1 MSVNTEENI
10 IQEEAHDVASTTE
23 ATEIQEAHSE
33 EVAHVVTL
41 YAEPIIHFKYF
52 TVTNALATS
61 WVVVII
67 ITILAIILN
76 RKIKEIPGKIQNLFE
91 IIVEGALSLCD
102 QVTNSRDL
110 SMRIFPIAISA
121 FLFILINNW
130 LGISPFGGFG
140 LLEDGDHGLAFI
152 PFLRGGT
159 ADINTTIALAVIAVL
174 GANIFGV
181 LSIGIWKTVNKYI
194 NLKAIGGIF
203 TTIRK
208 DPTVIIVAP
217 ITFFV
222 GLIEIAGE
230 FAKVAS
236 LSFRLFG
243 NILAG
248 EVLLASISALLSFV
262 APIPF
267 FFLEILVGVV
277 QALIFSILLVVYFT
291 VAASDHDHEKHEKD
305 ISEIE
310 GKEIEE
316 IENVVRA

>member
-1 MSVNTEENI
+1 MATNNIEKNIKQEQEHDLTGEAIEGGETHAEEI
-10 IQEEAHDVASTTE
+10 SHE
-23 ATEIQEAHSE
+23 
-33 EVAHVVTL
+33 VTL

-52 TVTNALATS
+52 TITNALATS
-61 WVVVII
+61 WVAVLFLLV
-67 ITILAIILN
+67 LAVLLN
-76 RKIKEIPGKIQNLFE
+76 RKLKEVPGKLQNLFE
-91 IIVEGALSLCD
+91 IIVDGALGLCD
-102 QVTNSRDL
+102 QVTNSRAL
-110 SMRIFPIAISA
+110 SLRIFPIAISA
-121 FLFILINNW
+121 FFFILINNW
-130 LGISPFGGFG
+130 LGIFPFGGFG

-181 LSIGIWKTVNKYI
+181 LTIGVWKTINKYV
-194 NLKAIGGIF
+194 NLKALGGIY
-203 TTIRK
+203 TKVRK
-208 DPTVIIVAP
+208 DPAVIIVAP

-248 EVLLASISALLSFV
+248 EVLLASISALLAFV

-291 VAASDHDHEKHEKD
+291 VAATDHDHEEHEGM
-305 ISEIE
+305 S
-310 GKEIEE
+310 KEQEDDVEE
-316 IENVVRA
+316 IENVVHA

>member
-1 MSVNTEENI
+1 MSVNKEDTI
-10 IQEEAHDVASTTE
+10 IQEQDLSVANTTE
-23 ATEIQEAHSE
+23 TKDTNREISHT
-33 EVAHVVTL
+33 VTL

-52 TVTNALATS
+52 TITNALATS
-61 WVVVII
+61 WVVII
-67 ITILAIILN
+67 IIAIIAITLN
-76 RKIKEIPGKIQNLFE
+76 KKIKEVPGKLQNLFE
-91 IIVEGALSLCD
+91 IIIEGALTLCD
-102 QVTNSRDL
+102 QVTNSRLL
-110 SMRIFPIAISA
+110 SLQIFPIAISA
-121 FLFILINNW
+121 FFFILINNW

-159 ADINTTIALAVIAVL
+159 ADLNTTIALSVVAVL
-174 GANIFGV
+174 GANVFGV
-181 LSIGIWKTVNKYI
+181 ISIGMWKTINKYV
-194 NLKAIGGIF
+194 NLKALGGIY
-203 TTIRK
+203 TKIRK
-208 DPTVIIVAP
+208 EPTVIIVAP

-248 EVLLASISALLSFV
+248 EVLLASISALLVFA

-291 VAASDHDHEKHEKD
+291 VSATDHDHEEHKGMSKE
-305 ISEIE
+305 E
-310 GKEIEE
+310 GDEVEE
-316 IENVVRA
+316 IENIVHA